1 VGIGNGRR
9 GIVLGEVVVGGI
21 AFVGRSRSIKHFCI
35 VCRSANKPCWRD
47 ENARIL
53 DWRLIVRRNW
63 RHRTGA
69 SIFFGILHILTF
81 NGAVIRR
88 YLVNAT
94 REKEV
99 VKKITI
105 FNDWTYEKDD
115 NRLTPWATP

>member
-1 VGIGNGRR
+1 MGIGNGRR

-35 VCRSANKPCWRD
+35 VCRSANRPCWKGRERAD
-47 ENARIL
+47 IGL
-53 DWRLIVRRNW
+53 DWLIVRRN
-63 RHRTGA
+63 RETGA
-69 SIFFGILHILTF
+69 SIFFGILHILPF